1 VDKLPSGKTITI
13 KINGEKKPFIEENAK
28 KELPNE
34 NSEQVADTAL
44 SDFPHPK
51 PESYHE
57 SAASQEPIEE
67 SFDWILPE
75 TTDNEINEYQFVKQ
89 TTHKKKT
96 SKGKSTTASIS
107 AIRKKNGVL
116 KSVILSIVFAVLI
129 GTSFGVIMLKLVVI
143 DHSKKTAIET
153 IAPVTKTVTK
163 SVTPKTSTEKLTLQP
178 FAAFVVQGGV
188 YSTKEAANEIS
199 DQVKSKSAPAEI
211 MEIDGKNFL
220 FLGASGSLEQAK
232 NLGSYYKE
240 SGIGDIWAKQIQVPE
255 KTISD
260 INKDEKLFLEA
271 SQSGFQILLNVTSNV
286 IVNTSNANENISTI
300 SQTKS
305 AIEKIEDKKLKNKKI
320 IELKSEL
327 SSAMELVEGYQNS
340 HDMND
345 MKKAQQHLLN
355 YFSLYSTL

>member
-1 VDKLPSGKTITI
+1 MDKLPSGKTITI

-34 NSEQVADTAL
+34 NSKQVADKAL

-51 PESYHE
+51 QVSYHE

-75 TTDNEINEYQFVKQ
+75 TAENEINEYQFAKQ
-89 TTHKKKT
+89 TTHSKKT
-96 SKGKSTTASIS
+96 SKGKLTTASIS
-107 AIRKKNGVL
+107 AFRKKNGVL
-116 KSVILSIVFAVLI
+116 KSVIFSIVFAVLI

-153 IAPVTKTVTK
+153 NAPVTKTVAPVK
-163 SVTPKTSTEKLTLQP
+163 STEKITLQS
-178 FAAFVVQGGV
+178 FTAFVVQGGMF
-188 YSTKEAANEIS
+188 STKEGANEIS
-199 DQVKSKSAPAEI
+199 NQIKAKGAPAEI
-211 MEIDGKNFL
+211 IEMDGKSFI
-220 FLGASGSLEQAK
+220 FLGISGSLEQAK
-232 NLGSYYKE
+232 SLGNYYKE
-240 SGIGDIWAKQIQVPE
+240 NGINEFYAKQILVQE
-255 KTISD
+255 KTIAD
-260 INKDEKLFLEA
+260 VNKDEKNFLEA
-271 SQSGFQILLNVTSNV
+271 SQLGFQTLLNVTSDV
-286 IVNTSNANENISTI
+286 IVSTSNTNEIKSTI
-300 SQTKS
+300 SQIES

-327 SSAMELVEGYQNS
+327 SSAMELVEGYQKS
-340 HDMND
+340 YDIND